1 MLVVFEFESADS
13 LSDFLGVA
21 AHGDTE
27 QNEEMDYCIN
37 REHAGEI
44 LACRALE
51 IPYVVVT
58 KKLSFGDKIKPVE
71 IIDTNTD
78 LTKMSLASQV
88 VMRLNSVNLS
98 HPDLDGFPRYI
109 SEVNDDVVKH
119 WPRHLNNSDH
129 FLRRTVVDLSKA
141 RFNEM
146 MASGDIRTPLFI
158 KGVEKGSGF
167 SLHHVLQTEDDLH
180 AMIKP
185 LGDLKALFA
194 DKMIFDPSAKDS
206 DFMAFFQMPEWYCP
220 YRDSI
225 EPGRLCLFDPEEGVM
240 LSDVLTFERAP
251 EHKGEYRAF
260 IVDGKVTS
268 LSSYTD
274 YVSYPVPAEIQ
285 KLAEEFAQ
293 QNTQLAP
300 SYVADF
306 GITERG
312 PVLVE
317 LNSLKHSG
325 RYIGNDPKA
334 LFHAIEQHIGVVD
347 RRFICEPMVAVPEKL
362 AQQDFNEGV
371 SPERIAELRQKM
383 GLVSIDVDE
392 LPALRL
398 RDRLDDSTPGFD

>member
-13 LSDFLGVA
+13 LSDFLGVV

-27 QNEEMDYCIN
+27 QNEEMDYCVN

-44 LACRALE
+44 LACRELK
-51 IPYVVVT
+51 IPYVVVS
-58 KKLSFGDKIKPVE
+58 KKFGFGDKTKPVE

-78 LTKMSLASQV
+78 VTKMSLVSQV
-88 VMRLNSVNLS
+88 VMRVNSVKIS
-98 HPDLDGFPRYI
+98 HPDLDDFPHYI
-109 SEVNDDVVKH
+109 SESHDETVKH
-119 WPRHLNNSDH
+119 WPRHLNNADR
-129 FLRRTVVDLSKA
+129 FLQRTVVDLSRA

-146 MASGDIRTPLFI
+146 MAAGDIRTPVFI

-185 LGDLKALFA
+185 LGDLKALFGH
-194 DKMIFDPSAKDS
+194 KMIFDPSGKDS

-220 YRDSI
+220 YRDSM

-240 LSDVLTFERAP
+240 LSEVLTFERAL

-274 YVSYPVPAEIQ
+274 YVSYPVPEEIQ

-293 QNTQLAP
+293 QNTHLAP

-312 PVLVE
+312 PVLIE

-325 RYIGNDPKA
+325 RYIGNDPQA
-334 LFHAIEQHIGVVD
+334 LFRGLEQHIGVVD
-347 RRFICEPMVAVPEKL
+347 RRFICEPLVGVPEKL
-362 AQQDFNEGV
+362 AQQDFEGEV
-371 SPERIAELRQKM
+371 SPERIAELREQM
-383 GLVSIDVDE
+383 GWVSMDVDE
-392 LPALRL
+392 LPGLRL
-398 RDRLDDSTPGFD
+398 RDRLDDSTPGLD